1 MYKLNKD
8 LINKMKKE
16 NELKN
21 STEERDMIKN
31 KLLLLQNF
39 MESGDISLSK
49 NNQVK
54 NLLQKFQTSE
64 ETTMEDIKNL
74 NSFVKE
80 GKKNLNKKPI
90 NLKDDYDEQEDQNNN
105 DNQNNPLSRSNIFE
119 KGLRIGKNIN
129 DNNIPKKNFGRT
141 SFTDKENLKLQFQNN
156 KDKDEDK
163 AKEGG
168 KKINSNE
175 QKIIEDKK
183 GTSDIDNIV
192 NNKFSNINIDKEY
205 SNNNNKY
212 NNLST
217 RNPEEIKEEIEE
229 NQSSYQAKVI
239 NNSLS
244 QISETHM
251 NNLRITKTTNSGIEP
266 FNIRTIKK
274 GFDICKQ
281 NDIFIYSKKIE
292 KVLSVD
298 YIDNMEL
305 LNKIEPKDKLINSI
319 DNNLINDIND
329 EKDLKE
335 IETCVEKLLGE
346 IRLKL
351 GKEEKD
357 AFMEKMV
364 DKYSKLIMDKIN
376 KGNLDN
382 NKKEDEI

>member
-8 LINKMKKE
+8 LINRMKKE

-141 SFTDKENLKLQFQNN
+141 SFTDLKLQFQNN

-163 AKEGG
+163 AKEGD

-239 NNSLS
+239 NNFEVYIATVLDSLPAK
-244 QISETHM
+244 QAEKGK
-251 NNLRITKTTNSGIEP
+251 NVLITLSSGEEI
-266 FNIRTIKK
+266 NATIYYTKVQEK
-274 GFDICKQ
+274 G
-281 NDIFIYSKKIE
+281 
-292 KVLSVD
+292 KVLIIFKVNFFY
-298 YIDNMEL
+298 YIWIL
-305 LNKIEPKDKLINSI
+305 
-319 DNNLINDIND
+319 
-329 EKDLKE
+329 
-335 IETCVEKLLGE
+335 
-346 IRLKL
+346 
-351 GKEEKD
+351 
-357 AFMEKMV
+357 
-364 DKYSKLIMDKIN
+364 
-376 KGNLDN
+376 
-382 NKKEDEI
+382 